1 MWALTAYFY
10 TCICM
15 GRGRG
20 AATGKGG
27 GRPRGLL
34 DPPSPR
40 RPLIRLCSRGPMV
53 DIGPCFPP
61 FGRHLCAQTAKGDT
75 AELDQKGSLLGT
87 VTIFSGQS
95 EVTLWAA
102 PALGPERLVDAS
114 TWAPTKGS
122 RATEQPA
129 AHAWPAGSSWFPPW
143 FQEWIDVDSQGHG
156 GLGVSAGRRI
166 RARSRRWRRGK
177 RRCAGAEVAG
187 KADGAVAV
195 AAPPCT
201 VPASAPLLV
210 VQQEVK
216 C

>member
-129 AHAWPAGSSWFPPW
+129 AHAWP
-143 FQEWIDVDSQGHG
+143 
-156 GLGVSAGRRI
+156 
-166 RARSRRWRRGK
+166 
-177 RRCAGAEVAG
+177 
-187 KADGAVAV
+187 
-195 AAPPCT
+195 
-201 VPASAPLLV
+201 
-210 VQQEVK
+210 
-216 C
+216 